1 MQDLME
7 SNNLQKLKGEIEETE
22 RELNN
27 PEVLKDQEKLK
38 NLSQK
43 YKELKKEEKLL
54 VSLKEIEE
62 KIKTTEEL
70 LKKEKSLEMIS
81 LIEQE
86 LKNLADEKQKIE
98 KEGKSGEEM
107 EEKNAIIEIRAGTGG
122 EEAGLFAGDLFR
134 MYSRFAEKNNWPVQ
148 ILSSSPTSLNG
159 YKEIIFGVKGKN
171 VWEALRHESGVHRV
185 QRIPTT
191 EKSGR
196 IHTSTVS
203 VAVLPEA
210 SEVEVKLRPEDL
222 EISTFRSSGHGGQN
236 VQKVETAVRIIHKPT
251 GLVVSCQEERFQQRN
266 KDKALKILRARLLAQ
281 QLEKQEKELTEER
294 RLQIGKAMRAEKIR
308 TYNFPQ
314 NRITDHRINKSW
326 HNLKKILQGNLEEVI
341 NDLNPDLAR

>member
-1 MQDLME
+1 ME

-98 KEGKSGEEM
+98 KEGKSGEEI

-159 YKEIIFGVKGKN
+159 YKEIIFNVKGKN

-341 NDLNPDLAR
+341 NDLNPDIAR

>member
-98 KEGKSGEEM
+98 KEGKSGEEI

-326 HNLKKILQGNLEEVI
+326 HNLEKILQGNLEEVI

>member
-98 KEGKSGEEM
+98 KEGKSGEEI

-159 YKEIIFGVKGKN
+159 YKEIIFNVKGKN

-294 RLQIGKAMRAEKIR
+294 RMQIGKAMRAEKIR

-326 HNLKKILQGNLEEVI
+326 HNLEKILQGNLEEVI

>member
-159 YKEIIFGVKGKN
+159 YKEIIFNVKGKN

-294 RLQIGKAMRAEKIR
+294 RMQIGKAMRAEKIR

-341 NDLNPDLAR
+341 NDLNPDLAM

>member
-1 MQDLME
+1 ME

-159 YKEIIFGVKGKN
+159 YKEIIFNVKGKN

-341 NDLNPDLAR
+341 NDLNPDLAM

>member
-98 KEGKSGEEM
+98 KEGKSGEEI

-159 YKEIIFGVKGKN
+159 YKEIIFNVKGKN

-326 HNLKKILQGNLEEVI
+326 HNLEKILQGNLEEVI

>member
-294 RLQIGKAMRAEKIR
+294 RMQIGKAMRAEKIR